1 VTTRRFSIE
10 VDGLGKVYP
19 PPPSLRSM
27 FSVLLGGGRSL
38 RGIRPALTDVGFGL
52 EAGSSLG
59 VIGRNGSGKTT
70 LLRLLAGVLE
80 PTTGKLTVRG
90 RVAALIDLAAGVDPS
105 FTGRE
110 NALLLGMLAGS
121 ARAEMAALLAPIR
134 DFSGLGSAFDAPV
147 RGYSAGMVLR
157 LAFAVAVHAEPEIL
171 LVDEVLA
178 VGDAFFQQRCLHRIR
193 SLQERGCTTVLVTH
207 DPSAVISF
215 CDRAL
220 WLERGRVACAGE
232 PAKVVR
238 EYMGARYA
246 GDASLEESLL
256 TSDVPASESDVEIE
270 PAGGIPNVD
279 HRYGDQRAVIVGV
292 ALRDARGRSLGE
304 PRAGELVRVVVTCEC
319 REALRAPIVGFTLR
333 SRLGEVVSA
342 SNTAY
347 EGRQLPSLQPG
358 DQITVEFALKWPG
371 FASGTFAF
379 SPAIA
384 EGTLDRHHMSDW
396 IDNAMVAEVANPE
409 VRYGWLRLDEVSVQ
423 WSLQRSS
430 ATQ

>member
-1 VTTRRFSIE
+1 
-10 VDGLGKVYP
+10 
-19 PPPSLRSM
+19 
-27 FSVLLGGGRSL
+27 
-38 RGIRPALTDVGFGL
+38 
-52 EAGSSLG
+52 

-80 PTTGKLTVRG
+80 PTTGKVSVRG
-90 RVAALIDLAAGVDPS
+90 RVAALIDLAAGVDPG
-105 FTGRE
+105 FTGSE

-121 ARAEMAALLAPIR
+121 ARAEMGELLGPIR
-134 DFSGLGSAFDAPV
+134 DFSGLGSAFDEPV

-157 LAFAVAVHAEPEIL
+157 LAFAAAVHAEPEIL

-178 VGDAFFQQRCLHRIR
+178 VGDAFFQQRCLRRIR

-215 CDRAL
+215 CDRAM
-220 WLERGRVACAGE
+220 WLEHGRIACAGE
-232 PAKVVR
+232 PSKVVR
-238 EYMGARYA
+238 EYMGARY
-246 GDASLEESLL
+246 GETASLEESLL
-256 TSDVPASESDVEIE
+256 TSEVPVAEGDVEIE
-270 PAGGIPNVD
+270 PARGIPNVD

-292 ALRDARGRSLGE
+292 VLRDAAGRSLAE
-304 PRAGELVRVVVTCEC
+304 PRAGEMVKVVVTCLC

-347 EGRQLPSLQPG
+347 EGRPLPGLEPG
-358 DQITVEFALKWPG
+358 DRITVEFALKWPG

-409 VRYGWLRLDEVSVQ
+409 VRYGWLRLEEVSVQ
-423 WSLQRSS
+423 WSLQRGGL
-430 ATQ
+430 T